1 MNDAKALHDKKR
13 WDVVG
18 HDMKKV
24 LWGVVNDRVVKE
36 LTGHDGIGLWG
47 FDFNLFDEY

>member
-1 MNDAKALHDKKR
+1 MDDPKALHDKKR

-24 LWGVVNDRVVKE
+24 LWRVVNDRVVKKE
-36 LTGHDGIGLWG
+36 LTGRWYRTMGV
-47 FDFNLFDEY
+47 